1 MSTEEK
7 TVQEIKSQ
15 IEEFETRFNALA
27 QSTREQLESRKIR
40 VQRVVESLTQ
50 LPADDKPEHK
60 VFLEEKMS
68 SLTKVDGIFNLFFI
82 MNLYWNYLS
91 YQLLDY
97 LIKKFFLN
105 EVRLQMNQYKQD
117 LQHFLA
123 RTPAKLFCQVQTI
136 RKRDPP
142 EGFEEMITEF
152 AWSENTTLLKVE
164 EFRKKYICHYNLHDC
179 AMLLS
184 FIFLGSFGVVWLI
197 PHSVVERLKKETDE
211 IFLAKCAV
219 SSLHIAGTSI
229 YSKLEQAKV
238 TLLIIKS
245 RKFSV

>member
-7 TVQEIKSQ
+7 TVQEVKSQ

-27 QSTREQLESRKIR
+27 QSTREQLESRKIS

-68 SLTKVDGIFNLFFI
+68 SLTKVDGIFKLFFI

-91 YQLLDY
+91 YQLLEY

-105 EVRLQMNQYKQD
+105 KVMLYQYKQD

-123 RTPAKLFCQVQTI
+123 RTPAKLFCQVQTK
-136 RKRDPP
+136 RKKNPP
-142 EGFEEMITEF
+142 EGFEEMIAEF
-152 AWSENTTLLKVE
+152 TWSEK
-164 EFRKKYICHYNLHDC
+164 
-179 AMLLS
+179 MLLY
-184 FIFLGSFGVVWLI
+184 FCV
-197 PHSVVERLKKETDE
+197 KY
-211 IFLAKCAV
+211 AA
-219 SSLHIAGTSI
+219 
-229 YSKLEQAKV
+229 
-238 TLLIIKS
+238 LLTGA
-245 RKFSV
+245 FV

>member
-7 TVQEIKSQ
+7 TVQEVKSQ
-15 IEEFETRFNALA
+15 IEEFEIRFKSLTR
-27 QSTREQLESRKIR
+27 STREQLESRKIC

-68 SLTKVDGIFNLFFI
+68 SLTKVDGIFKLFFI

-97 LIKKFFLN
+97 LIKEFSLN
-105 EVRLQMNQYKQD
+105 EVRVQMNQYKQD
-117 LQHFLA
+117 LQYFLA
-123 RTPAKLFCQVQTI
+123 RTPAKLFCQVQTK
-136 RKRDPP
+136 RKSDPP
-142 EGFEEMITEF
+142 EGFEEMIAEF
-152 AWSENTTLLKVE
+152 TWSENTTLLKVE
-164 EFRKKYICHYNLHDC
+164 EFRRQYICHYNLHDC

-211 IFLAKCAV
+211 IFLTKCAV
-219 SSLHIAGTSI
+219 SSLHIAGTTI
-229 YSKLEQAKV
+229 YSKLEQEKV

>member
-7 TVQEIKSQ
+7 TVQEVKSQ
-15 IEEFETRFNALA
+15 IEEFETRFRVLTR
-27 QSTREQLESRKIR
+27 STREQLESRKIG

-97 LIKKFFLN
+97 LIKEFFIN

-123 RTPAKLFCQVQTI
+123 KTPAKLFCQVQTI
-136 RKRDPP
+136 RKRGP
-142 EGFEEMITEF
+142 
-152 AWSENTTLLKVE
+152 LRRV
-164 EFRKKYICHYNLHDC
+164 
-179 AMLLS
+179 
-184 FIFLGSFGVVWLI
+184 
-197 PHSVVERLKKETDE
+197 
-211 IFLAKCAV
+211 
-219 SSLHIAGTSI
+219 
-229 YSKLEQAKV
+229 
-238 TLLIIKS
+238 
-245 RKFSV
+245 